1 MSSSGKKSSTKK
13 LKPALKTG
21 SPRNKTGRHIVINEG
36 LNTTDQ
42 AVPFPRT
49 TSTQDVRWITDEE
62 FRRAK
67 NEYNIGRD
75 EGSDLAKRGKKSA
88 IARRNAPRQAAM
100 AARRKFNITD
110 VGDTSAE
117 RARAAVHI
125 ATRAEI
131 ALMKSRARS
140 RRAREELARASSS
153 SQGASSASAKS
164 SSASSRASAS
174 SQGASSAS
182 RRATGPIAHPKPS
195 PSIRDEPKP
204 LPAPR
209 AQGPISSTV
218 SSVFRFFTGRKGG
231 KRTRKNRKQKK

>member
-13 LKPALKTG
+13 LKPALRTG

-49 TSTQDVRWITDEE
+49 HSTQEVRWWTHADEE
-62 FRRAK
+62 ARK
-67 NEYNIGRD
+67 HEYRLGRD
-75 EGSDLAKRGKKSA
+75 EGSVVARKAHDSA
-88 IARRNAPRQAAM
+88 NARRNVPRQAAM
-100 AARRKFNITD
+100 AARRKFNITN

-125 ATRAEI
+125 ATRAERS
-131 ALMKSRARS
+131 LMKSRARS
-140 RRAREELARASSS
+140 RRAHEELAK
-153 SQGASSASAKS
+153 ASSA
-164 SSASSRASAS
+164 

-182 RRATGPIAHPKPS
+182 RRATGPIPHPKPS

-204 LPAPR
+204 IPAPR
-209 AQGPISSTV
+209 AQGPISSAV
-218 SSVFRFFTGRKGG
+218 SSVFGYFTGRKGG

>member
-13 LKPALKTG
+13 LKPALRTG

-49 TSTQDVRWITDEE
+49 HSTQGLRWWTPADEAG
-62 FRRAK
+62 FMH
-67 NEYNIGRD
+67 EYRLGRD
-75 EGSDLAKRGKKSA
+75 EGSVVARKAHDSA
-88 IARRNAPRQAAM
+88 NARRNVPRQAAM
-100 AARRKFNITD
+100 AARRKFNITN

-125 ATRAEI
+125 ATRAERS
-131 ALMKSRARS
+131 LMKSRARS
-140 RRAREELARASSS
+140 RRAHEELAK
-153 SQGASSASAKS
+153 ASSA
-164 SSASSRASAS
+164 

-182 RRATGPIAHPKPS
+182 RRATGPIPHPKPS

-204 LPAPR
+204 IPLPAPR
-209 AQGPISSTV
+209 AQGPISSAV
-218 SSVFRFFTGRKGG
+218 SSVFGFFTGRKGG

>member
-13 LKPALKTG
+13 LKPALRTG

-49 TSTQDVRWITDEE
+49 HSTQGLRWWTPADEAG
-62 FRRAK
+62 FMH
-67 NEYNIGRD
+67 EYRLGRD
-75 EGSDLAKRGKKSA
+75 EGSVVARKAHDSA
-88 IARRNAPRQAAM
+88 NARRNVPRQAAM
-100 AARRKFNITD
+100 AARRKFNITN

-125 ATRAEI
+125 ATRAERS
-131 ALMKSRARS
+131 LMKSRARS
-140 RRAREELARASSS
+140 RRAHEELAKASSA
-153 SQGASSASAKS
+153 SQGASSA
-164 SSASSRASAS
+164 

-182 RRATGPIAHPKPS
+182 RRATGPIPHPKPS

-204 LPAPR
+204 IPAPR
-209 AQGPISSTV
+209 AQGPISSAV
-218 SSVFRFFTGRKGG
+218 SSVFGYFTGRKGG